1 MNAYRLSLIIISVAE
16 THIGHRSTQH
26 TCSQQATWNRHTNEQ
41 QVVFLAGIITENQ
54 RQQSEILGRLILFS
68 TNKTF
73 YPLHST
79 WPCFFSSNASW
90 LQDEQHFSVIS
101 CICGFDWSERIRQ
114 GERKKKLLVRR
125 SLPTKKKKILRN
137 SQAKFTLQHL
147 LRAPASTSSLI
158 SHCHQVSKCSHYR
171 EQHNKPGTKLF
182 DSLCILEGFHV
193 IKTLFSTT
201 RFCPMPYI

>member
-26 TCSQQATWNRHTNEQ
+26 TCSQKATWNRHTNEQ

-54 RQQSEILGRLILFS
+54 RQQSEIPGRLILFS

-125 SLPTKKKKILRN
+125 SLPTKKKKSLGIAKQN
-137 SQAKFTLQHL
+137 SLCSTCFVRL
-147 LRAPASTSSLI
+147 LLLHPSSVIVTKSASVLTTESSTI
-158 SHCHQVSKCSHYR
+158 NR
-171 EQHNKPGTKLF
+171 EQNYLTV
-182 DSLCILEGFHV
+182 CV
-193 IKTLFSTT
+193 
-201 RFCPMPYI
+201 Y